1 MVKSY
6 RLQKRSIQLEYFGID
21 KSNTGE
27 VSKIV
32 DGSGL
37 GEVDSSVIDPRS
49 KTPRKIV
56 GSPLIPASAPSTK
69 KKKGSCIPS
78 MIGVSLKQRN
88 LMAGIGPPK
97 AFVASHGPSGSKAGQ
112 LSPSSSIDQEGAAVP
127 KTINSKVASG
137 KPPKA
142 P

>member
-1 MVKSY
+1 
-6 RLQKRSIQLEYFGID
+6 
-21 KSNTGE
+21 
-27 VSKIV
+27 
-32 DGSGL
+32 
-37 GEVDSSVIDPRS
+37 
-49 KTPRKIV
+49 
-56 GSPLIPASAPSTK
+56 
-69 KKKGSCIPS
+69 